1 MSEVEL
7 PPEIAKLGVEM
18 RVVRLEPDD
27 IIVVT
32 TPRQLTHE
40 DVRDIRD
47 RVTAFFG
54 EYEIAVLDDGMQ
66 MQVVRKDGEPK

>member
-7 PPEIAKLGVEM
+7 PPEIAELGVEM
-18 RVVRLEPDD
+18 RVVRLEPND

-40 DVRDIRD
+40 NVQDIRD